1 MFSVSMLIIS
11 LTAFIVVFIYE
22 RLHRNVDITLL
33 LTFSLSAFFFAL
45 VYFIKIPVLNVGF
58 IVIAIMS
65 SNGAATMLWS
75 HYCPSL
81 KDTGVVSGATGF
93 LDFLS
98 YMAAAVANKLFA
110 DAVTQIGWGNLILVW
125 TGLMAL
131 DAMIC
136 LPWQT
141 FFRKK
146 TGKAREENCEN

>member
-1 MFSVSMLIIS
+1 MFSVSTLIIS

-33 LTFSLSAFFFAL
+33 LMFSLSAFFFAF

-98 YMAAAVANKLFA
+98 YMAAATASSIFAN
-110 DAVTQIGWGNLILVW
+110 AVSSVGWSNLILIW
-125 TGLMAL
+125 MGLMAL
-131 DAMIC
+131 GVLVLIPNNFIKKNDA
-136 LPWQT
+136 
-141 FFRKK
+141 
-146 TGKAREENCEN
+146 